1 MIQSHIFV
9 TALFITLA
17 SRLEDSTSLSGSRFI
32 LFHSFES
39 LYDKIAIIC
48 RLPNWLHSFLNKKEE
63 NSLTNF
69 QTQSRNEKKID
80 LTFFAVFFFRFL
92 VSWFCLFFFYFDN
105 FWNVMYLFKYIFEWN
120 LFAHYT
126 VLQLF
131 CLSAPQI
138 LTMLFCSTH
147 VVVTESKR
155 ILQTWF
161 VFDFDWFLKFGETID
176 YLKKKPFLSQQV
188 RMRIVIE
195 EKEQNN

>member
-17 SRLEDSTSLSGSRFI
+17 SRLEVSTSLSGSRFI

-80 LTFFAVFFFRFL
+80 LTFFAVFFSIFGIMI
-92 VSWFCLFFFYFDN
+92 LFVFFYFDN
-105 FWNVMYLFKYIFEWN
+105 SWNFMCLFKYIFEWN
-120 LFAHYT
+120 FFAHYT

-131 CLSAPQI
+131 CFYSWPCC
-138 LTMLFCSTH
+138 FVVH
-147 VVVTESKR
+147 VVGTESKR
-155 ILQTWF
+155 IWRTWF
-161 VFDFDWFLKFGETID
+161 VFDFYWFLKFGEKIVF
-176 YLKKKPFLSQQV
+176 LKKIHFLSQQM

-195 EKEQNN
+195 EKEQIN